1 MKNTYLNGEVQFS
14 KALHI
19 FRENMYKQTK
29 ALKNKNISPKNL
41 QSSTLEVC
49 YKN

>member
-14 KALHI
+14 KALHT
-19 FRENMYKQTK
+19 FKENMYKQTK

>member
-1 MKNTYLNGEVQFS
+1 MKNTHLNGEVQFS
-14 KALHI
+14 KALQT
-19 FRENMYKQTK
+19 FRENIYKQAKT
-29 ALKNKNISPKNL
+29 LKNKNMSPKNL